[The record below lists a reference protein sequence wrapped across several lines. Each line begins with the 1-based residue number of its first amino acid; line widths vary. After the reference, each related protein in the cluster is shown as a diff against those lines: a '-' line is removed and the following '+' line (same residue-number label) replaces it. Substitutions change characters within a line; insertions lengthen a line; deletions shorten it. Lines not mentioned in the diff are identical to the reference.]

1 LQKYCKYFWAVSKT
15 WILGFREINIKLPLY
30 YSNIPYRTKT
40 YPMRNFL
47 ILILVLPVF
56 ALQTNAQATSGL
68 ASYYAPGF
76 HGNPT
81 STGEKY
87 NHQALTCANRD
98 FPVGTILR
106 VTRVDDGRWV
116 NVRVNDCGPHRAG
129 RVVDLSGAAAE
140 RIGLIRDG
148 LTQVNLSVV
157 TMGTGRTPCG
167 KSYQAVTANSTPISY
182 ENTGSTPAKAQ
193 PPVSPSPQLE
203 GQGTFRAEALKPIES
218 GFGVQVGS
226 YRYPENAAKVVADLE
241 AKGFTKVLIRLQG
254 NVHQVVLGPFDTRGA
269 AAVYRDNLWR
279 NYKQRGFVTA
289 IQN

>member
-1 LQKYCKYFWAVSKT
+1 
-15 WILGFREINIKLPLY
+15 
-30 YSNIPYRTKT
+30 
-40 YPMRNFL
+40 MRNFF
-47 ILILVLPVF
+47 ILFLASLFLLPQ
-56 ALQTNAQATSGL
+56 LGAQATSGI

-76 HGNPT
+76 HGKPT

-106 VTRVDDGRWV
+106 VTRVDDGRSV
-116 NVRVNDCGPHRAG
+116 DVRVNDCGPHRVD

-148 LTQVNLSVV
+148 LAQVNLSVV
-157 TMGTGRTPCG
+157 RMGTGRMPCG
-167 KSYQAVTANSTPISY
+167 KSYSGSATPISY
-182 ENTGSTPAKAQ
+182 EDTGSTPAKAQ
-193 PPVSPSPQLE
+193 PPATPPSHQIE
-203 GQGTFRAEALKPIES
+203 GQGTFRAEVLQPIEN

-226 YRYPENAAKVVADLE
+226 YRYYENATKVAADLQ
-241 AKGFTKVLIRLQG
+241 AKGFSKVLIRLQG
-254 NVHQVVLGPFDTRGA
+254 NVHQVVLGPFETRGA
-269 AAVYRDNLWR
+269 AEVYRDNLWR

>member
-1 LQKYCKYFWAVSKT
+1 M
-15 WILGFREINIKLPLY
+15 
-30 YSNIPYRTKT
+30 
-40 YPMRNFL
+40 YPMKNLLFIFL
-47 ILILVLPVF
+47 VTISFLPQ
-56 ALQTNAQATSGL
+56 LNAQATSGI

-76 HGNPT
+76 DGNPT

-87 NHQALTCANRD
+87 NHKAMTCANRD

-116 NVRVNDCGPHRAG
+116 DVRVNDCGPHRAG

-148 LTQVNLSVV
+148 LAQVNLAIIK
-157 TMGTGRTPCG
+157 MGTGRTPCG
-167 KSYQAVTANSTPISY
+167 ESYQAPVTSTTPIAY
-182 ENTGSTPAKAQ
+182 DNVGSPPANAQ
-193 PPVSPSPQLE
+193 PPVSTPRPQLE
-203 GQGTFRAEALKPIES
+203 GQGTFRAEALQPIES

-226 YRYPENAAKVVADLE
+226 FRYYENATKVAADLQT
-241 AKGFTKVLIRLQG
+241 KGFSKVLIRLQG
-254 NVHQVVLGPFDTRGA
+254 NVHQVVLGPFETRGA
-269 AAVYRDNLWR
+269 AQVYRDNLWR